1 MELFYASLLHGGSG
15 VKSRA
20 LANKMGRPCRYLQAI
35 QPKYMDCCNP
45 CSENRHLLTVH
56 TRGIPGNYSTPL
68 CCIRTGAQMV
78 CILQLLV
85 SDRLTS

>member
-1 MELFYASLLHGGSG
+1 MELFYAPLLHGGSG

-20 LANKMGRPCRYLQAI
+20 LANKMGPPCCYLHAL
-35 QPKYMDCCNP
+35 QPKNMDCCGP

-68 CCIRTGAQMV
+68 CCIRTGVQMV